1 MSRFVHRSPIHL
13 AMSLVFATALGC
25 LALAGCGDDPPPSAP
40 PAPTGST
47 TFEGTIAGQTSSGT
61 LTITVA
67 TSNPS
72 PQPVPM
78 GASAIVTATG
88 SVTPTGGSAV
98 ALTGTYDDQTD
109 QVSLTGGN
117 WTLAGGLTSFG
128 LEGTYSG
135 PGGVQGVFSVQRQG
149 TGTDTVIVVIGTY
162 TATVGTGSGN
172 FNFAFRPSI
181 TSGQNLHGNA
191 FDVSVATPIPLDG
204 TATSDGLG
212 GYDISI
218 VNPQVPAGPPLATG
232 KLLVNGNASGT
243 FDTGGGDSGTW
254 QGTRQ

>member
-1 MSRFVHRSPIHL
+1 MSRFLHRSPIHL
-13 AMSLVFATALGC
+13 AMSLVLATALGC
-25 LALAGCGDDPPPSAP
+25 LALAGCGDDPPPTGP

-47 TFEGTIAGQTSSGT
+47 TFEGTIAGQTSSGS

-78 GASAIVTATG
+78 GANAIVTATG
-88 SVTPTGGSAV
+88 SVTRTGSAAV

-109 QVSLTGGN
+109 QISLTGGG
-117 WTLAGGLTSFG
+117 WTFAGGLTTFG
-128 LEGTYSG
+128 LEGTYTG
-135 PGGVQGVFSVQRQG
+135 PGGIQGVFSVQRVG
-149 TGTDTVIVVIGTY
+149 TGTDTVIVVVGTY
-162 TATVGTGSGN
+162 VANVGTGSGN
-172 FNFAFRPSI
+172 FNFSFRPSI

-191 FDVSVATPIPLDG
+191 FDTGQTTPIPLDG

-212 GYDISI
+212 GYDITI

-232 KLLVNGNASGT
+232 KLLLDGSATGT
-243 FDTGGGDSGTW
+243 FDTGAGTSGTW
-254 QGTRQ
+254 QGTRL